1 MLTALRIMSGIA
13 LAAVAAGFVQL
24 MFATAHLPEPLDDL
38 AASLSMLP
46 LIATHLF
53 VFLVIF
59 GLPFAVAG
67 ELLGKTKAGYYAA
80 AGLSVALAG
89 LLVLIAGEPATETL
103 ANPLGV
109 LAFTV
114 SGLVGGVAYWLAAC
128 PDPQVSGSEEDA

>member
-1 MLTALRIMSGIA
+1 MSGIA

-53 VFLVIF
+53 VFLAVF

-67 ELLGKTKAGYYAA
+67 ELLGETNAAYYAA
-80 AGLSVALAG
+80 AGLTVALAG

-103 ANPLGV
+103 ANPLG
-109 LAFTV
+109 LSAFTM
-114 SGLVGGVAYWLAAC
+114 SGLAGGLVYWLAAS
-128 PDPQVSGSEEDA
+128 PGPKSSTPEDDT